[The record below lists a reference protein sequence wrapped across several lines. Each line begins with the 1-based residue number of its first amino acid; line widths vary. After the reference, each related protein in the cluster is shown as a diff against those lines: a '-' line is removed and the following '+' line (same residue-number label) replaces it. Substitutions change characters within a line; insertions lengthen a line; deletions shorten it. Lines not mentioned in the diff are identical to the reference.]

1 MMRPV
6 PPLARALL
14 LLPLW
19 GCSLEAATTHVPLL
33 PDTRFA
39 LLIRTSSPQTA
50 EAILTGGA
58 SSLSVPNAKEAA
70 FVLEYSC
77 APEALGLSEGVVELG
92 ADLDPTLR
100 AIPDT
105 ATVARIDPG
114 ADAPVAADASALS
127 GVRLKLSDDRCRARA
142 VDLRFNG
149 TAGKTP
155 LAGAWLSG
163 DEVVLLLGAAQ
174 GGELLRLS
182 PSGVVARQDL
192 TISLGGRWAG
202 AGQGDGKAYFLDV
215 FAQFKVVD
223 AQLLLSD
230 LPSPTLH
237 RPSLVALSARGGTV
251 FAVSDSR
258 DALRFRPGEGWTS
271 VATATVSARAG
282 RIAISAASGSSA
294 WASDPHQPSL
304 LHFEDGGVSE
314 EPLSVLN
321 ERDYVTGVGA
331 LPDRLLIGTDHGLL
345 FGRRGTSF
353 VQLDQIESTVNAVE
367 ALGTAVIY
375 GGEQGLL
382 TLMSRESYSRCDQQ
396 KLINQTLAFSVRV
409 EHGVYLVPERKKDPA
424 GQDELT
430 VTFVRDAELPPSCGG
445 AR

>member
-6 PPLARALL
+6 RPLAPLLL
-14 LLPLW
+14 LLPFW

-33 PDTRFA
+33 PETRFA

-50 EAILTGGA
+50 EAIRTGGA
-58 SSLSVPNAKEAA
+58 SSLSVPDAKDAA

-77 APEALGLSEGVVELG
+77 APEALGLSEGAVKLG
-92 ADLDPTLR
+92 PDLDPTLR

-114 ADAPVAADASALS
+114 ADAPVAANAAALS
-127 GVRLKLSDDRCRARA
+127 GLRLNLSDDRCRARTT
-142 VDLRFNG
+142 DLRFSG
-149 TAGKTP
+149 TAGMTP

-182 PSGVVARQDL
+182 PSGIVKRRPLAM
-192 TISLGGRWAG
+192 TPSSRWAG

-215 FAQFKVVD
+215 FAKMMVVD
-223 AQLLLSD
+223 AELLLTD
-230 LPSPTLH
+230 LASPTLH

-251 FAVSDSR
+251 FAVTDSR
-258 DALRFRPGEGWTS
+258 DALRFRPSEGWTS
-271 VATATVSARAG
+271 VATATVSARSG

-304 LHFEDGGVSE
+304 LHFEEGGVSD

-321 ERDYVTGVGA
+321 ERDYVTGVAA
-331 LPDRLLIGTDHGLL
+331 LPDRLLIGTDHGQVL
-345 FGRRGTSF
+345 GRRGASF
-353 VQLDQIESTVNAVE
+353 VELDKIESTVSTIE
-367 ALGTAVIY
+367 ALGTAVLY

-382 TLMSRESYSRCDQQ
+382 TLLSRDGFTRCAQE

-424 GQDELT
+424 GQDEFT